1 MARIVIIDVGS
12 GNIRS
17 AYSSLQRAWSEAQCN
32 GWVRIASKDDLPQA
46 KQWLSDSTH
55 IVLPGVGAYGDCMM
69 SLQESG
75 LLEDMTHQVLKNG
88 KAFLGICVGMQL
100 LSERG
105 EEGTGAQGLGWL
117 KGVTRQFVFENSSL
131 KIPHMGWNEV
141 TAMKPHDLWRDIDE
155 GSHFYF
161 VHSYHVECN
170 ESVRLASFEYGG
182 TWTAAMGKD
191 NLFATQ
197 FHPEKS
203 QKAGLKMLRN
213 FIEWSVE

>member
-17 AYSSLQRAWSEAQCN
+17 AYSSLQRAWNEAGCD
-32 GWVRIASKDDLPQA
+32 GWVRVASRDDGSQA

-55 IVLPGVGAYGDCMM
+55 IVLPGVGAYGDCMAG
-69 SLQESG
+69 LQASG
-75 LLEDMTHQVLKNG
+75 LLSDMTHQVRTNG

-105 EEGTGAQGLGWL
+105 EEGAGAQGLGWL
-117 KGVTRQFVFENSSL
+117 KGVTRQFVFENNSL

-141 TAMKPHDLWRDIDE
+141 MAMKPHDLWRDIDE

-182 TWTAAMGKD
+182 SWTAAMGKD

-213 FIEWSVE
+213 FIEWNVG

>member
-17 AYSSLQRAWSEAQCN
+17 AYSSLHRVWSETGCD
-32 GWVRIASKDDLPQA
+32 GWVRVAAKNDRPQA
-46 KQWLSDSTH
+46 IQWLDDCTH
-55 IVLPGVGAYGDCMM
+55 IVLPGVGAYADCMAG
-69 SLQESG
+69 LQASE
-75 LLEDMTHQVLKNG
+75 LLDDMTHHVRTNG

-100 LSERG
+100 LSDRG
-105 EEGTGAQGLGWL
+105 EEGAGAQGLGWL
-117 KGVTRQFVFENSSL
+117 GGITRQFVFENSSL

-141 TAMKPHDLWRDIDE
+141 TAMKPHALWRDIDE

-161 VHSYHVECN
+161 VHSYHVECD
-170 ESVRLASFEYGG
+170 ELVRLANFDYGG
-182 TWTAAMGKD
+182 VRTAAMGKD

-203 QKAGLKMLRN
+203 QKAGLKLLKN